1 LYIFFFQTLLNS
13 GSKDD
18 RYHFVFNMYDV
29 SHDSTISKQE
39 LTTLLNHIPK
49 EALHH
54 PITPS
59 NGGHFPPL
67 PTLSRGNSL
76 VSPSSM
82 DHLPSAAGVGA
93 GGIHPGGVG
102 VHNHDGDSP
111 QSEIDPGAHFPD
123 PDCHPILNESLEID
137 ETLDQYTNQD
147 IVDRAFAECDIN
159 HEGRLNYEEFKMW
172 MDKNPSVIEYIESIL
187 PYNGMK
193 DEHVHHSKKETLP
206 HLQRI
211 KSRTSMG
218 RSASIQE
225 AAGEIFNHQTGNSRR
240 GSMGSRRF
248 SHSIN
253 TGGLGMG
260 GAWGDGAPSPMSPA
274 FAMGGQP
281 LSRNSSFS
289 HAPPLSK
296 ESGNQ
301 SISHPLGLG
310 GGSRLNHSPSLAESN
325 VDPEEQVRFHLIHAM
340 EMTQNLDLKAA
351 IHHLLEGLP
360 EGIIS
365 MERHD
370 SSEVS
375 S

>member
-1 LYIFFFQTLLNS
+1 MSSVSLSLSYVS

-82 DHLPSAAGVGA
+82 DHLPSAGA
-93 GGIHPGGVG
+93 GGNHPGGL
-102 VHNHDGDSP
+102 VHPNHDGDSP

-123 PDCHPILNESLEID
+123 PDCHPVFNESLEID

-253 TGGLGMG
+253 TGGLGG
-260 GAWGDGAPSPMSPA
+260 WGDGAPSPMSPA

-296 ESGNQ
+296 ESGT
-301 SISHPLGLG
+301 HPP
-310 GGSRLNHSPSLAESN
+310 SRLNHSPSLAESN

-340 EMTQNLDLKAA
+340 EMTQNLELKAA

-375 S
+375 LTMNSDS